1 MNVFNQIL
9 INCRLFDW
17 FHEVQFVLGYAFA
30 FLVLKSFIVI
40 IHSNSF
46 FKPLS
51 LFLCSWLLIRSS
63 LLVNL
68 PLLAPVIAF
77 ISLVY
82 FINFPLNSIQL
93 NPINLQF
100 KHQFDSMSWIK
111 IEWLN
116 DWLMDLLKLNAG
128 NSVNWTRQAE
138 LINWIQLRLNEVRLI
153 SRIGSSQ

>member
-1 MNVFNQIL
+1 MRNLASVIRL
-9 INCRLFDW
+9 IS
-17 FHEVQFVLGYAFA
+17 GYAFA

-51 LFLCSWLLIRSS
+51 FMFSGFHCMKFISS
-63 LLVNL
+63 
-68 PLLAPVIAF
+68 PSEFIQTKFSF

-128 NSVNWTRQAE
+128 NSVSKLSSGMKWRQMNPEFILA
-138 LINWIQLRLNEVRLI
+138 NFI
-153 SRIGSSQ
+153 SRIQELNNPINTN